1 MSLRPRTL
9 SRTFVAVGVLVAAA
23 AGTAVPAEAAAPNPA
38 KPSSVEKDIAQLERE
53 FQDLVQEPGVA
64 SVLRD
69 SKPLIESPIFGS
81 GRKAEGE
88 PGAIPGCTP
97 GALISEFEKLQAS
110 LTDVERRAASV
121 VDSLNNLYASVVAND
136 KSPQVF
142 GTDGQYTPRATA
154 AIDKLR
160 GFWDIESWNIQ
171 LVAYKGTDAASPEK
185 MKETFARG
193 FAPERAAAAGAL
205 ASKVVHEVPALQGGR
220 NPLLSGNAFA
230 APPDSAGGKR
240 ILLGDGLLDLVG
252 QDGFG
257 DVSVEGILGHE
268 YGHHVDFAHDN
279 SPSDESGEMGP
290 DAYAG
295 YFLAHAKGA
304 AWDARAQQEFAYL
317 SASIGDCE
325 HSHGTPAQRK
335 AAGTWG
341 EQQALKQDNPNKIVP
356 SATVIEKF
364 QKEYPKLMKSQA

>member
-1 MSLRPRTL
+1 M
-9 SRTFVAVGVLVAAA
+9 
-23 AGTAVPAEAAAPNPA
+23 
-38 KPSSVEKDIAQLERE
+38 ERE